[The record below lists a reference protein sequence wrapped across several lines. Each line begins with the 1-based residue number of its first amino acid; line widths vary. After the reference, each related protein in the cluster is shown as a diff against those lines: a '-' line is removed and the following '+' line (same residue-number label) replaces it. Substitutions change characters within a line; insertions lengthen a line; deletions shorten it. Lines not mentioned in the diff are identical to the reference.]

1 LSESLTPEEG
11 IPQGLKPLFCGANE
25 RAKPE
30 GLAYLEAAT
39 EVQESPVSLEVAA
52 ETRES
57 PMYLEAGAE
66 VRGSPVSLEAAG
78 VRESPVWL
86 EVAAEIQE
94 WAEAAAVDPGRLDVG
109 ALAAESLYPP
119 PPKVPKVFKTKAQV
133 RTFKTWS
140 GA

>member
-39 EVQESPVSLEVAA
+39 EVQESPVWLEVAA

-57 PMYLEAGAE
+57 PMYLEAAAE
-66 VRGSPVSLEAAG
+66 VRESPVSLEA
-78 VRESPVWL
+78 
-86 EVAAEIQE
+86 AAEIQE
-94 WAEAAAVDPGRLDVG
+94 WAEAAAVEPGRLDVG

-119 PPKVPKVFKTKAQV
+119 SP
-133 RTFKTWS
+133 
-140 GA
+140 